1 MKRVIGATVIAALS
15 CVVVTAQTAPSRSPQ
30 RNVVL
35 DWNRIVMTTVG
46 IRNGVEQ
53 VRIAAIAHLAIFEA
67 VNAVAGDFTPYLE
80 STVPSPDASVEAAAI
95 AAAHRVLVKYVQE
108 QEGQL
113 GIERE
118 HALSAIEDGPAKR
131 LGLSLGERIADAM
144 ILNRENDGAE
154 PPSSTTL
161 SETKPGTG
169 S

>member
-80 STVPSPDASVEAAAI
+80 IRFLRRMRQSRQP
-95 AAAHRVLVKYVQE
+95 R
-108 QEGQL
+108 
-113 GIERE
+113 
-118 HALSAIEDGPAKR
+118 
-131 LGLSLGERIADAM
+131 SLRRIAC
-144 ILNRENDGAE
+144 
-154 PPSSTTL
+154 S
-161 SETKPGTG
+161 
-169 S
+169 